1 MWRILI
7 LIFSRP
13 LPSPRDIFFN
23 WTRGGNLCGV
33 SFHGTFFS
41 AGTKFCRSR
50 AFCKI
55 RQNLDKNCRALGQ
68 ESVQGQ
74 TDEIYRR

>member
-1 MWRILI
+1 MWKIFI

-13 LPSPRDIFFN
+13 LPSPLESFLIGLEVVIFEAFYFTEPFSPRVLN
-23 WTRGGNLCGV
+23 FADRG
-33 SFHGTFFS
+33 
-41 AGTKFCRSR
+41 

-74 TDEIYRR
+74 TDEIYHR